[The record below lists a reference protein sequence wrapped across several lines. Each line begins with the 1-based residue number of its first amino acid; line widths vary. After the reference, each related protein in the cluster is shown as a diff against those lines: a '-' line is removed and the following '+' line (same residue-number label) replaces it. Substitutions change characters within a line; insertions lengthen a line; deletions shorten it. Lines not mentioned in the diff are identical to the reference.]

1 MLPEIRFRSGL
12 VDALGRWKESAILM
26 SSPKEAFSK
35 LDEWRLSRTDLKLT
49 MLVDQEQPKTLFIQ
63 IIATDENLCLVSYVE
78 RGKRLSPRLDL
89 SGASFE
95 VGQRV
100 IEVRRSDTDILK
112 FEEYL

>member
-1 MLPEIRFRSGL
+1 
-12 VDALGRWKESAILM
+12 M
-26 SSPKEAFSK
+26 SSCKEAFSK

-49 MLVDQEQPKTLFIQ
+49 MLVDQGQPKTLFIQ
-63 IIATDENLCLVSYVE
+63 IIATDENLYLVSYVE

>member
-1 MLPEIRFRSGL
+1 
-12 VDALGRWKESAILM
+12 M

-35 LDEWRLSRTDLKLT
+35 LNEWRQSRTDLKLT
-49 MLVDQEQPKTLFIQ
+49 MLVDQEKPETLFIQ
-63 IIATDENLCLVSYVE
+63 IMATDENLSLVCYVE

-100 IEVRRSDTDILK
+100 IEVRRSDTDVLK